1 MLQAVSSAVGFLPSS
16 PITSGDN
23 INCKLPKAMLNAIVV
38 YVPEISSDGLWAW
51 ALVMTSPENSRV
63 SLAHNSESIGT
74 EKWES
79 QTQSRTFANP
89 KVAILQQ
96 LPQLHSLKY
105 SCIWLELI
113 SYNYPP

>member
-51 ALVMTSPENSRV
+51 ALVMTE
-63 SLAHNSESIGT
+63 
-74 EKWES
+74 
-79 QTQSRTFANP
+79 
-89 KVAILQQ
+89 
-96 LPQLHSLKY
+96 
-105 SCIWLELI
+105 
-113 SYNYPP
+113 